1 MRTRSPT
8 VNRTK
13 CLRIFPDT
21 CASTSCSL
29 SSLTR
34 NIVPGSTL
42 EIVPSTSI
50 GSSLIRFLSAAE
62 LPRLEDS
69 LTLGIVRPQ
78 KLPFTLWKASILP
91 NKDWFSVP
99 KRMKLRYGF

>member
-8 VNRTK
+8 VKRTK
-13 CLRIFPDT
+13 CLRILPET
-21 CASTSCSL
+21 CARTSCSL

-62 LPRLEDS
+62 LPRLR
-69 LTLGIVRPQ
+69 IH
-78 KLPFTLWKASILP
+78 LPWESFVHRNCHLPYGKQAFSQTKA
-91 NKDWFSVP
+91 
-99 KRMKLRYGF
+99 GFRFQNE

>member
-8 VNRTK
+8 VKRTK
-13 CLRIFPDT
+13 CLRILPET
-21 CASTSCSL
+21 CARTSCSL

-50 GSSLIRFLSAAE
+50 GSSLIHFYQPPNCSVK
-62 LPRLEDS
+62 DS
-69 LTLGIVRPQ
+69 LALGIIRPQ

-91 NKDWFSVP
+91 NKGWFSVP
-99 KRMKLRYGF
+99 KRMTLGHGA